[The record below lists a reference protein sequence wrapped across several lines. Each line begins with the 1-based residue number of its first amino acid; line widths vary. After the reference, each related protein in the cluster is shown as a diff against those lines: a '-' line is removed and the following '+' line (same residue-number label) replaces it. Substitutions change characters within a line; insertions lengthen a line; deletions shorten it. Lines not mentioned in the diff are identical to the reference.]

1 MFSYPLQLHP
11 CRASIDAILNWRP
24 HRSLRDHLPSAS
36 RGAGSAPLL
45 PSALL
50 RSSSGIAAVNG
61 AADAVGAVGGG
72 AGAAMMGKTRFAV
85 LTSAIVLLTY
95 FVAMS
100 VSSLERVLAY
110 VGSTGSTSIS
120 FILPGLFYYKIS
132 DPDSLLHQQLLKAE
146 QDQLGDHD
154 HDDDDEFDA
163 DHEDG
168 HPHHHHHHHGHGQRG
183 AIADD
188 SRDMSDSFH
197 SAGRGGS
204 TAAVDEAG
212 LLGSAAAAA
221 RTTANSRPLN
231 LLRLFSGLSSS
242 SAAAAAPSAP
252 LPPWRR
258 KLLRRLSLALALYGA
273 FVMVVCLVTH
283 TFFVVLH

>member
-1 MFSYPLQLHP
+1 L
-11 CRASIDAILNWRP
+11 P
-24 HRSLRDHLPSAS
+24 H
-36 RGAGSAPLL
+36 
-45 PSALL
+45 
-50 RSSSGIAAVNG
+50 SSSGIAAVNG
-61 AADAVGAVGGG
+61 SADAVGAVGGASGKRGG

-146 QDQLGDHD
+146 QDRLGDHD
-154 HDDDDEFDA
+154 HDDDDDELDA
-163 DHEDG
+163 NHEGG
-168 HPHHHHHHHGHGQRG
+168 HGHGHGQHG
-183 AIADD
+183 ANADD
-188 SRDMSDSFH
+188 SRDMSGSFH
-197 SAGRGGS
+197 SAGRAG

-212 LLGSAAAAA
+212 LLGSAAAA
-221 RTTANSRPLN
+221 RTASYSRPLT

-242 SAAAAAPSAP
+242 SAAAASSAS
-252 LPPWRR
+252 LLPWRR
-258 KLLRRLSLALALYGA
+258 KLLRRLSLALALYGV